1 MTHDKRC
8 PLFVYSLRA
17 PTDLRDGAGMTAVTS
32 SLAGWTEGFVRLVCT
47 RCDVGPSCWWCVDL
61 GPRSRLTHH
70 FVWP

>member
-1 MTHDKRC
+1 MVTHDKRC

-47 RCDVGPSCWWCVDL
+47 RCDVGLIPPGVSGELMV
-61 GPRSRLTHH
+61 
-70 FVWP
+70 